1 MGKTV
6 QRRMVRKRNLEIALS
21 KVEAHPTPKAYLE
34 QYTIPANTAAEILYI
49 AAYVNDD
56 VIGKGVVDLGC
67 GTGRLAIGAA
77 LLGAKEVVGVDID
90 KTAVRLARENA
101 IKLGVKD
108 RIQWLIA
115 DIDALHGVFETVLQ
129 NPPFGVQKR
138 KADRKFLQK
147 SFEIAHKIYSLH
159 KGESKKE
166 LVKRLNDSEPRG
178 VPLQPSAFLKNF
190 IRKHGGK
197 ICAVCAMVMTI
208 PYMFKFHRKQKHE
221 FLVNL
226 YVIKKEPNNVIGVVM
241 GAKFHSF
248 DKPML
253 KSPQGLAGVDRLRL
267 LPLSNQKLLR
277 PSATRSNTS
286 LPNRKLH
293 HLKH

>member
-6 QRRMVRKRNLEIALS
+6 RKRMVRKRNLEIALS

-34 QYTIPANTAAEILYI
+34 QYTIPANIAAEILCI

-56 VIGKGVVDLGC
+56 IIGKNVIDLGC

-77 LLGAKEVVGVDID
+77 LLGAREVVGVDID
-90 KTAVRLARENA
+90 KTAVRLARGNA
-101 IKLGVKD
+101 IRLGVKD

-115 DIDALHGVFETVLQ
+115 DIEALHGVIETVLQ

-147 SFEIAHKIYSLH
+147 SLEIAHRIYSLH

-166 LVKRLNDSEPRG
+166 LVKKFKEHG
-178 VPLQPSAFLKNF
+178 TQVVPVQPSVFLERF

-197 ICAVCAMVMTI
+197 IRAVYAMVMTI
-208 PYMFKFHRKQKHE
+208 PHMFKFHRKQRHE
-221 FLVNL
+221 FSVNL
-226 YVIKKEPNNVIGVVM
+226 YLIE
-241 GAKFHSF
+241 
-248 DKPML
+248 
-253 KSPQGLAGVDRLRL
+253 
-267 LPLSNQKLLR
+267 
-277 PSATRSNTS
+277 
-286 LPNRKLH
+286 RKGR
-293 HLKH
+293 

>member
-1 MGKTV
+1 
-6 QRRMVRKRNLEIALS
+6 MVRKRNLEIALS

-34 QYTIPANTAAEILYI
+34 QYTIPANIAAEILYM

-56 VIGKGVVDLGC
+56 IIGKNVIDLGC

-101 IKLGVKD
+101 IKSSVKD

-115 DIDALHGVFETVLQ
+115 DIDVLHGVFETVLQ

-147 SFEIAHKIYSLH
+147 SLEIAHRIYSLH

-166 LVKRLNDSEPRG
+166 FVKRFKDREPRG
-178 VPLQPSAFLKNF
+178 VSVQPSAFLKNF
-190 IRKHGGK
+190 IERHGGK
-197 ICAVCAMVMTI
+197 IHAVYAMIMTI
-208 PYMFKFHRKQKHE
+208 PYMFEFHRKRKHE
-221 FLVNL
+221 FPVYL
-226 YVIKKEPNNVIGVVM
+226 YVIETKCK
-241 GAKFHSF
+241 
-248 DKPML
+248 
-253 KSPQGLAGVDRLRL
+253 
-267 LPLSNQKLLR
+267 
-277 PSATRSNTS
+277 
-286 LPNRKLH
+286 
-293 HLKH
+293 